1 MEELIAAEMAIDIL
15 RTIQAVAPS
24 PELRNPQAMLDDELS
39 FLTELEEAAARGEV
53 GESVSLMASRALREI
68 PGLDIVP
75 GLEAD
80 LVRDGWP
87 SIFEEDYNAWVD
99 AGNTGSIED
108 YLSTVPLRPQFR
120 DYLEGKVRD
129 YMEGARPELW
139 GIMEELGLEEEAN
152 RDMLNFSSG
161 GPRTELANA
170 IFSFMGD
177 EGMKYHKIGQLA
189 NLVAVSP
196 RTIRYYEEI
205 GLLNSIRRLEGG
217 KRVYTDQD
225 YQRLKFIKRLKHLG
239 LTLAEMQELEDMY
252 QIHRTNRKVLPRL
265 LELLENHVEKIEERI
280 RNLKKLRSEI
290 LTYHERITAKLHK
303 RT

>member
-1 MEELIAAEMAIDIL
+1 
-15 RTIQAVAPS
+15 
-24 PELRNPQAMLDDELS
+24 
-39 FLTELEEAAARGEV
+39 
-53 GESVSLMASRALREI
+53 
-68 PGLDIVP
+68 
-75 GLEAD
+75 
-80 LVRDGWP
+80 
-87 SIFEEDYNAWVD
+87 
-99 AGNTGSIED
+99 
-108 YLSTVPLRPQFR
+108 
-120 DYLEGKVRD
+120 
-129 YMEGARPELW
+129 
-139 GIMEELGLEEEAN
+139 
-152 RDMLNFSSG
+152 
-161 GPRTELANA
+161 
-170 IFSFMGD
+170 MGD

-280 RNLKKLRSEI
+280 RNLEKLRSEI
-290 LTYHERITAKLHK
+290 LTYHERITAKLHE
-303 RT
+303 RI